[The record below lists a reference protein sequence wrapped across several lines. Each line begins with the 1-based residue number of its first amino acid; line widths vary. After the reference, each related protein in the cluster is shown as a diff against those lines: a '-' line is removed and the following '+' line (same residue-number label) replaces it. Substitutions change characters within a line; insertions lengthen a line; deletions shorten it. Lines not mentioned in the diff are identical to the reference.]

1 MQMNENGECRV
12 CGLMYDPSD
21 EGDIKNH
28 KTIHKKLA
36 SGVQPRKVREFSK
49 AFGWAVACNDGGLD
63 RLKSDYINS
72 DPEIGKLAIAFSWWS
87 RALDY
92 GVPVKDFDSY
102 MDAHLKFI
110 DALASKNGDKER
122 NARLGIKKWE
132 RFAG

>member
-1 MQMNENGECRV
+1 MQMNINGECRI
-12 CGLMYDPSD
+12 CGAMYDLSYED
-21 EGDIKNH
+21 DIKAH
-28 KTIHKKLA
+28 KALHKKLA

-49 AFGWAVACNDGGLD
+49 AFGWAVACNDGGLE
-63 RLKSDYINS
+63 RLQGEYDDSDS
-72 DPEIGKLAIAFSWWS
+72 EIGKLAVAFSWWN

-110 DALASKNGDKER
+110 DVLASENSDGEA
-122 NARLGIKKWE
+122 NARLAIKKWE